1 MAENIDDI
9 TIAFYQDD
17 RNVLHQ
23 LDKVVLT
30 RGNWTTIMFLYQE
43 LNKKTNEYEAPKVSI
58 RRYQKR
64 GGIYK
69 QQSKFNIS
77 SAKQGREI
85 SKILTQW
92 FPEGKDG
99 EYARHH
105 ENSDLPPP
113 STSTNSGP
121 KKAPASGKSA
131 VAKGKA
137 AGAEG
142 YEADYDNED
151 SDEMTTQSDI

>member
-1 MAENIDDI
+1 MAENIDDL

-17 RNVLHQ
+17 RNVLKE
-23 LDKVVLT
+23 LEKIVLT
-30 RGNWTTIMFLYQE
+30 RGNWTTIMYLFQE

-85 SKILTQW
+85 AGILLKW
-92 FPEGKDG
+92 FPEGADEDKPRKPRSPATTAATTASADQDRDSEDG
-99 EYARHH
+99 G
-105 ENSDLPPP
+105 D
-113 STSTNSGP
+113 
-121 KKAPASGKSA
+121 
-131 VAKGKA
+131 
-137 AGAEG
+137 
-142 YEADYDNED
+142 
-151 SDEMTTQSDI
+151 DEVTMQSDI

>member
-1 MAENIDDI
+1 MAENIDDL

-17 RNVLHQ
+17 RNVLKE
-23 LDKVVLT
+23 LKKIILT
-30 RGNWTTIMFLYQE
+30 RGNWTTIMYLFQE

-85 SKILTQW
+85 AAILCEW
-92 FPEGKDG
+92 FPEGAD
-99 EYARHH
+99 E
-105 ENSDLPPP
+105 
-113 STSTNSGP
+113 P
-121 KKAPASGKSA
+121 KVRKPRAP
-131 VAKGKA
+131 KA
-137 AGAEG
+137 AGAATAPVDAG
-142 YEADYDNED
+142 DED
-151 SDEMTTQSDI
+151 SGDEGDDDENTAQSDI

>member
-1 MAENIDDI
+1 MAENIDDL

-17 RNVLHQ
+17 RNVLKE
-23 LDKVVLT
+23 LEKTVLT
-30 RGNWTTIMFLYQE
+30 RGNWTTIMYLFQE

-85 SKILTQW
+85 AAILLKW
-92 FPEGKDG
+92 FDDEAMAK
-99 EYARHH
+99 EKELRA
-105 ENSDLPPP
+105 
-113 STSTNSGP
+113 
-121 KKAPASGKSA
+121 
-131 VAKGKA
+131 AKGA
-137 AGAEG
+137 AAKAEG
-142 YEADYDNED
+142 EEED
-151 SDEMTTQSDI
+151 ATATEEVTMQRDI